1 MHSDGFCR
9 AFNFEKKITLINLVS
24 KKILRKEKGHIGLES
39 IKLITECV
47 RIFERGN
54 KVFIIITFFKDDYYY
69 SLSAHCSNVLRK
81 SSEMLVKV

>member
-1 MHSDGFCR
+1 MHSNGFCR
-9 AFNFEKKITLINLVS
+9 AFNFEKKNTLINLVS
-24 KKILRKEKGHIGLES
+24 KKILKKEKGHVGLES

-54 KVFIIITFFKDDYYY
+54 KVFIIITFFKDDYY